1 MRISENYPGELG
13 KLSQALNRSTHQLE
27 LGVTNINSVMKH
39 ASAGDFSHQI
49 TAELGG
55 DLAALK
61 QNINKM
67 ISDTQSAV
75 LDIANVVQKLSQGEL
90 TDPIMVSY
98 DGIFGQLKDD
108 TNFTIAKLKTFINGD
123 LSTIIHAAQAGQL
136 ETRIDLSGKQGF
148 YQQIS
153 DGINQIVGRCADV
166 IDDCQHVMSRLAN
179 SDLTPRIEREYQ
191 GSFNELKQNTNAS
204 LDHLGNVIEKIKS
217 ASLGNLNGIDE
228 ISKGNTSLSQRTEQQ
243 AASLE
248 EINAT
253 MSEITDMVSQNADLA
268 KLVESRMQTTCD
280 TAEEGGTVVERAIA
294 SMLEINQASKSIEDI
309 ISVIDEIAFQTN
321 LLALNAAVESAR
333 AGDSGR
339 GFAVVAAEVR
349 NLAQRS
355 ASSAKKITQLIAET
369 VSKVEQ
375 GSLLVQ
381 ESGTTLRQII
391 SLIREAASSATQI
404 ATESLDQQYRVKE
417 TKTAIEQLDNVTQSN
432 SALVEQIASAS
443 QNLAGQSQNTL
454 ALLESFKLS
463 NLSLQGSGVLRLTH
477 S

>member
-1 MRISENYPGELG
+1 M
-13 KLSQALNRSTHQLE
+13 
-27 LGVTNINSVMKH
+27 
-39 ASAGDFSHQI
+39 
-49 TAELGG
+49 
-55 DLAALK
+55 
-61 QNINKM
+61 
-67 ISDTQSAV
+67 
-75 LDIANVVQKLSQGEL
+75 
-90 TDPIMVSY
+90 
-98 DGIFGQLKDD
+98 
-108 TNFTIAKLKTFINGD
+108 
-123 LSTIIHAAQAGQL
+123 
-136 ETRIDLSGKQGF
+136 
-148 YQQIS
+148 
-153 DGINQIVGRCADV
+153 GRCADV

-191 GSFNELKQNTNAS
+191 GSFNELKQNTNTS
-204 LDHLGNVIEKIKS
+204 LDHLGSVIEKIKT

-404 ATESLDQQYRVKE
+404 ATESLDQQYRVKG

-463 NLSLQGSGVLRLTH
+463 NLSLQGSGVLRLTQ